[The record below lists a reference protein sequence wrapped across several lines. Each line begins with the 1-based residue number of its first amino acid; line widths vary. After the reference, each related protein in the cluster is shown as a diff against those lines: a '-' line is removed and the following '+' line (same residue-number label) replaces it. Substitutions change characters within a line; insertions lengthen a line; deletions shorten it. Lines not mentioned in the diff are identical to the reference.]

1 MPATHSPLRSAALL
15 ALALAAC
22 GRSPATQSERGPAPP
37 AAPQSPAAAADTAG
51 PVPIPGPEDRARGVA
66 ALRHGREL
74 ARAGDARGAERAFRE
89 AARVLPPLRGGAL
102 LLAAE
107 AAAAAGDTASVRRLA
122 DEADDGTGR
131 DQGWR
136 VRSDALL
143 RAGDTARAVA
153 AAERAAPGIATPG
166 LRAEA
171 WRTIGSLRLAT
182 RDAPGALAAFRRA
195 MAAAPAS
202 AAARDAARAATE
214 MPGLTPEDRLLAGR
228 TLLEH
233 GGVER
238 GVAGLE
244 AYLAAGRG
252 TGAERA
258 AVQLEAGRALF
269 AARRY
274 AAAEP
279 HLVAAA
285 GASGEAAVLAG
296 RAQLR
301 QGREAQA
308 RASWRAA
315 AQRFGGQE
323 AAAEAL
329 FFLGDLEQDA
339 GRAAP
344 AREVYR
350 QAVATGARSPAAAEA
365 AQRLAG
371 LAVLGGDAATA
382 LRDLDAYLAGRPR
395 DALAA
400 PALYWAGR
408 AHLLA
413 GDAEAARRRFREARE
428 ADAFSYYGVL
438 AGKRLGESLRT
449 AALAAP
455 PRLEPA
461 AAAEVE
467 AALFRAAVLREVGME
482 EEGRRELAGLRERMA
497 DHPAAL
503 YAVAEAMPEHGQP
516 VAAALLGHELRQRLG
531 RWDERLLRI
540 AFPFRFRDTVERE
553 ARRRGLDPFMVAG
566 LIRKESIF
574 NPNAISPV
582 GAVGLMQVMPATGRG
597 LAGRAGVGAVDA
609 ARLRDPETNVKLGT
623 LFLADQVRRYRTLA
637 EVFAAY
643 NAGPG
648 RVARWRAFPEY
659 RDEDLFVERIPFEET
674 RDYVKKVKLYAGVY
688 EMLYAD

>member
-1 MPATHSPLRSAALL
+1 MPATHSPLRSAALV

-37 AAPQSPAAAADTAG
+37 VAPQSPAAAADSAM
-51 PVPIPGPEDRARGVA
+51 PVPIPGPEDRVRGVA

-89 AARVLPPLRGGAL
+89 AARVLPPFRGGAL
-102 LLAAE
+102 LLAAG
-107 AAAAAGDTASVRRLA
+107 AAATAGDTASVRRLA

-136 VRSDALL
+136 VRADAFL
-143 RAGDTARAVA
+143 RAGDTARAAA

-171 WRTIGSLRLAT
+171 WRTVGTLRLAT
-182 RDAPGALAAFRRA
+182 GDAAGALAAFRRA
-195 MAAAPAS
+195 MAAAPSS
-202 AAARDAARAATE
+202 AAARDAARSAME
-214 MPGLTPEDRLLAGR
+214 MPGLTPGDRLLAGR
-228 TLLEH
+228 TLLGH

-244 AYLAAGRG
+244 AYLAAGSG

-258 AVQLEAGRALF
+258 AVHLEAGRALF

-279 HLVAAA
+279 HLLAAA
-285 GASGEAAVLAG
+285 GVSGEAAVLAG

-301 QGREAQA
+301 RGREAQA
-308 RASWRAA
+308 RASWRGA

-344 AREVYR
+344 AREAYR
-350 QAVATGARSPAAAEA
+350 QAVATGARGPAAAEA

-371 LAVLGGDAATA
+371 LAVLGGDAAAA

-413 GDAEAARRRFREARE
+413 GDPEAARRRFREARE

-438 AGKRLGESLRT
+438 AGKRLGESLRG
-449 AALAAP
+449 AALAVP

-461 AAAEVE
+461 VAAEVE
-467 AALFRAAVLREVGME
+467 AALFRAAVLRDVGME

-503 YAVAEAMPEHGQP
+503 YAVAEAMPEHGQL

-688 EMLYAD
+688 ELLYAD

>member
-1 MPATHSPLRSAALL
+1 MPRTPPPLRSAALL

-37 AAPQSPAAAADTAG
+37 AAQQPPAPPAEAAPPA
-51 PVPIPGPEDRARGVA
+51 PMPGPEDRARGIA
-66 ALRHGREL
+66 ALRQGREM
-74 ARAGDARGAERAFRE
+74 ARAGDVRGAERAFRE
-89 AARVLPPLRGGAL
+89 AARVLPPFRGAAL

-107 AAAAAGDTASVRRLA
+107 AAAAAGDTASVRRLV
-122 DEADDGTGR
+122 DEADDETGR
-131 DQGWR
+131 DRGWR
-136 VRSDALL
+136 VRADALR
-143 RAGDTARAVA
+143 RAGDAAGALA
-153 AAERAAPGIATPG
+153 AADRAAPGAPTPAW
-166 LRAEA
+166 RAEA
-171 WRTIGSLRLAT
+171 WQTAGALRLEAG
-182 RDAPGALAAFRRA
+182 DAAAALAAFRRA
-195 MAAAPAS
+195 MAVAPS
-202 AAARDAARAATE
+202 STAARDAARAAAE
-214 MPGLTPEDRLLAGR
+214 MPGLAPEDRLLAGR
-228 TLLEH
+228 TLLAH
-233 GGVER
+233 GGVDR

-252 TGAERA
+252 TEAERA
-258 AVQLEAGRALF
+258 AVHLEAGRALF
-269 AARRY
+269 AARRN

-279 HLVAAA
+279 HLLAAA
-285 GASGEAAVLAG
+285 GSSGEAATLAG

-301 QGREAQA
+301 RGREAQA
-308 RASWRAA
+308 RETWRAA
-315 AQRFGGQE
+315 AGRFRGQE

-344 AREVYR
+344 AREFYR
-350 QAVATGARSPAAAEA
+350 QAVASGAHGPAAAEA

-371 LAVLGGDAATA
+371 LAVLGGDAAGA

-413 GDAEAARRRFREARE
+413 GHGEAARRRFREARE

-438 AGKRLGESLRT
+438 AGKRIGESLRG

-455 PRLEPA
+455 PTLEPA
-461 AAAEVE
+461 VAAKVE
-467 AALFRAAVLREVGME
+467 AALFRAGVLREIGME

-497 DHPAAL
+497 AHPAAL

-597 LAGRAGVGAVDA
+597 LARRAGVGAMD
-609 ARLRDPETNVKLGT
+609 LKDPETNVKLGT
-623 LFLADQVRRYRTLA
+623 LFLADQVRRYRTLT

-648 RVARWRAFPEY
+648 RVARWRSFPEY

-688 EMLYAD
+688 ELLYAD

>member
-1 MPATHSPLRSAALL
+1 MPRTSPPLRCAALL

-22 GRSPATQSERGPAPP
+22 GRSPATQAERGPAPP
-37 AAPQSPAAAADTAG
+37 VAQQQPPAAADSAEPA
-51 PVPIPGPEDRARGVA
+51 PLPGPEDRARGIA

-74 ARAGDARGAERAFRE
+74 ARAGDVRGAERAFRE
-89 AARVLPPLRGGAL
+89 AARVLPSFRGAAL

-122 DEADDGTGR
+122 GEADDATGQDR
-131 DQGWR
+131 GWR
-136 VRSDALL
+136 VRADALR
-143 RAGDTARAVA
+143 RAGDPAAAVA
-153 AAERAAPGIATPG
+153 AAERAAPGVPTPM
-166 LRAEA
+166 LRAAA
-171 WRTIGSLRLAT
+171 WQTAGALRLET
-182 RDAPGALAAFRRA
+182 GDAAGALGAFRRA

-202 AAARDAARAATE
+202 TAARDAARAAAE
-214 MPGLTPEDRLLAGR
+214 MPGLSAEDRLLVGR

-238 GVAGLE
+238 GVAALE

-252 TGAERA
+252 TEAERA
-258 AVQLEAGRALF
+258 AVRLEAGRALF
-269 AARRY
+269 TVRRY

-279 HLVAAA
+279 HLLAAA
-285 GASGEAAVLAG
+285 ATAGEAAVLAG

-301 QGREAQA
+301 RGREAQA
-308 RASWRAA
+308 RETWRAA
-315 AQRFGGQE
+315 AGRFPGQE
-323 AAAEAL
+323 PAAEAL

-339 GRAAP
+339 GRSAP
-344 AREVYR
+344 AREFYR
-350 QAVATGARSPAAAEA
+350 QAVATGARGPAAAEA
-365 AQRLAG
+365 AQRLARI
-371 LAVLGGDAATA
+371 AVLAGDAAGA
-382 LRDLDAYLAGRPR
+382 LRDMDAYLAGRPR

-413 GDAEAARRRFREARE
+413 GDADAARARFREARQ

-438 AGKRLGESLRT
+438 AGKRLGESLRG
-449 AALAAP
+449 AALAEP
-455 PRLEPA
+455 PRMEPA
-461 AAAEVE
+461 VAGEVE
-467 AALFRAAVLREVGME
+467 AALFRAGVLREIGME
-482 EEGRRELAGLRERMA
+482 EEGRAELAGLRERMA
-497 DHPAAL
+497 DRPAAL

-516 VAAALLGHELRQRLG
+516 VAAALLGHELRGRLG

-597 LAGRAGVGAVDA
+597 LASRAGVGPVDA

-623 LFLADQVRRYRTLA
+623 LFLADQVHRYRTLA

-674 RDYVKKVKLYAGVY
+674 RDYVKKVKLYSGVY
-688 EMLYAD
+688 ELLYGD